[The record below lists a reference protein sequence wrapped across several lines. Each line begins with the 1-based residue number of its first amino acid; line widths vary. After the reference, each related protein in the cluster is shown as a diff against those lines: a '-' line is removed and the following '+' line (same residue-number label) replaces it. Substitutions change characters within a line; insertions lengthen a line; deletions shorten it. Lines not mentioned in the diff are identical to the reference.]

1 MFTQTKLKDVDT
13 IICQC
18 VCTRTAD
25 ENDGAFVSPCKNSA
39 RNKDKQGKK
48 GNCKVLHANAKR
60 FLLSYLQLAK
70 LESLPCSE

>member
-25 ENDGAFVSPCKNSA
+25 ETDGAFVSPCKNSA
-39 RNKDKQGKK
+39 RNKEK
-48 GNCKVLHANAKR
+48 
-60 FLLSYLQLAK
+60 
-70 LESLPCSE
+70 